1 MVNRTVVGGNKI
13 PMLRHSS
20 PRAFPYKLG
29 ASNFIREKNPRDKV
43 ARCHCTLC
51 PVGCK
56 PTLNPL
62 SPNIHIQILQT
73 DLYTFPFRI
82 SWENLIKD
90 QGILSLVII
99 LLTLITFSL
108 ANLWISLGENW
119 CWSLLGL
126 KGIINL
132 FQYVWESLRNYFFNS
147 IFNKRKWI
155 NFNISPQCVFIFTHE
170 QIAKNLHLNWA
181 FRNFSVIL
189 KWLSH
194 CLHSYL

>member
-1 MVNRTVVGGNKI
+1 M
-13 PMLRHSS
+13 
-20 PRAFPYKLG
+20 Y
-29 ASNFIREKNPRDKV
+29 
-43 ARCHCTLC
+43 HCTLC

-73 DLYTFPFRI
+73 SLYTFPFRI

-90 QGILSLVII
+90 QGILFLVII

-147 IFNKRKWI
+147 IFNLKKNGSTSIFHLNVYLFSRMSKL
-155 NFNISPQCVFIFTHE
+155 PRIFTWIGHSE
-170 QIAKNLHLNWA
+170 TSALFWNDYRIVYTLTYRSQND
-181 FRNFSVIL
+181 VEIL
-189 KWLSH
+189 RFLLSWKRFIN
-194 CLHSYL
+194 

>member
-1 MVNRTVVGGNKI
+1 M
-13 PMLRHSS
+13 
-20 PRAFPYKLG
+20 
-29 ASNFIREKNPRDKV
+29 
-43 ARCHCTLC
+43 
-51 PVGCK
+51 
-56 PTLNPL
+56 
-62 SPNIHIQILQT
+62 QILQT
-73 DLYTFPFRI
+73 GLYTFPFRI

-90 QGILSLVII
+90 QGILFLVII

-126 KGIINL
+126 KGLINF

-147 IFNKRKWI
+147 IFNKK
-155 NFNISPQCVFIFTHE
+155 NGSTSIFHLYVYFMHE
-170 QIAKNLHLNWA
+170 QIAKKFHLNWV

-194 CLHSYL
+194 CLHS